1 MRVLEYVASL
11 GANGSDNDDNT
22 LTPFSAMVDLYI
34 RPGYDFKI
42 VDSLLTNFHLP
53 RSSLLILVGAFA
65 GVESALNC
73 YREAVK
79 EKYRFYSYGDCMF
92 IRGVSSGA

>member
-11 GANGSDNDDNT
+11 GANGSDNDDNK

-92 IRGVSSGA
+92 IRSVSSGA